1 MFMKSFFQWK
11 DLFDFS
17 NYTKDSKFFD
27 ETNQKVIGKMKDEL
41 GEVTVAEFI
50 GSKSKIYY
58 FKKMMVKNIIQE
70 KK

>member
-1 MFMKSFFQWK
+1 MTLVIIQKIQSF
-11 DLFDFS
+11 
-17 NYTKDSKFFD
+17 TD